1 MSALRPDLIAPT
13 SLHEVA
19 YLTGPQREL
28 RLARL
33 IEQAH
38 SIVDQAIAEHC
49 NGRTLVAS
57 CVLFSGGNDST
68 VLAHLMRAR
77 ADYAVHANTTI
88 GIEETRQ
95 FVRNTCADWELP
107 LLERRPPQSYRELVI
122 ERGFP
127 GPAMHFKIYQR
138 LKERS
143 LRTVRRELV
152 ASPRRERVLYI
163 AGRRRSE
170 SVRRQDVPL
179 HEREGS
185 TIWASPLAM
194 WTKLDLNTY
203 RLVMGDVPVNRVS
216 ELLDMSGECLC
227 GCFAKPGELD
237 RIRAHFPETGAE
249 IDELQSQVRAAG
261 HLGLTARWGWGW
273 QRPVPKPS
281 RVGPLCT
288 SCKDPLMALMDQSEA
303 VSA

>member
-1 MSALRPDLIAPT
+1 MNSPIHPGRDVPT
-13 SLHEVA
+13 PIDAVA
-19 YLTGPQREL
+19 RLTQPQREL

-33 IEQAH
+33 IEQAS
-38 SIVDQAIAEHC
+38 SIVDEAISEHC
-49 NGRTLVAS
+49 DGKRLVAS

-68 VLAHLMRAR
+68 VLAHMMRPR
-77 ADYAVHANTTI
+77 VDYAVHANTTI

-95 FVRNTCADWELP
+95 FVRDTCAEWQLP
-107 LLERRPPQSYRELVI
+107 LLERQPPQSFRDLVV

-143 LRTVRRELV
+143 LRSVRRELV
-152 ASPRRERVLYI
+152 ASPRRERVLFI

-179 HEREGS
+179 HERQGS

-194 WTKLDLNTY
+194 WTKLDLSTY

-216 ELLDMSGECLC
+216 ELLGMSGECLC

-237 RIRAHFPETGAE
+237 KIRAHFPISAKE
-249 IDELQSQVRAAG
+249 IDQLQDAVREAG
-261 HLGLTARWGWGW
+261 HLGLKARWGWGW
-273 QRPVPKPS
+273 QRTARKPAQS
-281 RVGPLCT
+281 GPLCT
-288 SCKDPLMALMDQSEA
+288 SCTDPLLALLDSRA
-303 VSA
+303 VAS